1 MCCVFV
7 TAFVFVVA
15 FRAFFFFF
23 ALSSVV
29 ILIKCVLFVW
39 LLVCYIDN
47 VLIDIVDVI
56 FFFLGLSDGN
66 SVVQNA
72 ALFALGQYSE
82 FLQVTQLI
90 LVIMLNNNN

>member
-1 MCCVFV
+1 M
-7 TAFVFVVA
+7 
-15 FRAFFFFF
+15 
-23 ALSSVV
+23 
-29 ILIKCVLFVW
+29 W

>member
-1 MCCVFV
+1 MP
-7 TAFVFVVA
+7 
-15 FRAFFFFF
+15 
-23 ALSSVV
+23 SVV
-29 ILIKCVLFVW
+29 TLIKCVHFMC
-39 LLVCYIDN
+39 LLVCYVDN

-56 FFFLGLSDGN
+56 FFFFSGLSDGN